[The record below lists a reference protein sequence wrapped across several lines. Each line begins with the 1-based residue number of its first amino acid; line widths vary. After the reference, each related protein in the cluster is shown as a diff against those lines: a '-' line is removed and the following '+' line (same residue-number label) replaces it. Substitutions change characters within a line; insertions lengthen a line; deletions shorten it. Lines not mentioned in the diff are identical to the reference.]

1 MKSPL
6 EDLAYDAAS
15 LTYSQEYDMFFLLK
29 TTATLLLIAVTAA
42 AQAQVPKDYPNK
54 PIKKVV
60 SFPPG
65 GPTDSSIR
73 MIAEKLG
80 DILKQ
85 SVFVENKAGAAGN
98 LGAQFVAGA
107 APDGYTFLVTS
118 SAYAVNPSLYGA
130 KAGYNPDK
138 DFIPVIVLSTQPNV
152 ISVNEKVPVN
162 SLAELK
168 VYAANGKAS
177 FSTPGSGTTPHLTC
191 ENIFR
196 VLWKSD
202 IVHVPYK
209 GAGPASLAVVS
220 GETPVGCTAAF
231 GVYQFSKQGKVKILG
246 ISSEKRLASLPDV
259 PTFAE
264 LGYADI
270 NDYTWTTVFAPAGTP
285 PAIVDKM
292 NRAMNQILD
301 MPEFKVK
308 FDKGGL
314 MTVGGTPAE
323 TATYITSEI
332 AHWSKIVKS
341 TGAKA
346 D

>member
-1 MKSPL
+1 
-6 EDLAYDAAS
+6 
-15 LTYSQEYDMFFLLK
+15 MFFSLK
-29 TTATLLLIAVTAA
+29 LTATLLLVAVTAA
-42 AQAQVPKDYPNK
+42 AHAQAPKDYPSK
-54 PIKKVV
+54 PIKMVV

-73 MIAEKLG
+73 MITEKLG
-80 DILKQ
+80 EILKQ
-85 SVFVENKAGAAGN
+85 PVFVENKAGAGGN
-98 LGAQFVAGA
+98 LGAQSVTTA

-138 DFIPVIVLSTQPNV
+138 DFTPVVVVSTQPNV
-152 ISVNEKVPVN
+152 ISVNEKVPAN

-177 FSTPGSGTTPHLTC
+177 FASPGSGTTPHLTC

-196 VLWKSD
+196 VFWKSD
-202 IVHVPYK
+202 IVHIPYK

-220 GETPVGCTAAF
+220 GETPVGCTAAY
-231 GVYQFSKQGKVKILG
+231 GVYQFYKQGKVKILG
-246 ISSEKRLASLPDV
+246 ISSEKRLASLPEV

-264 LGYADI
+264 LGYPDI
-270 NDYTWTTVFAPAGTP
+270 NDYTWSTIFAPAGTP
-285 PAIVDKM
+285 AGIIEKM
-292 NRAMNQILD
+292 NSAVNQILD
-301 MPEFKVK
+301 MPEFKAK

-314 MTVGGTPAE
+314 QTVGGTPAE

-332 AHWSKIVKS
+332 ARWAKVVKS
-341 TGAKA
+341 TGAKVE
-346 D
+346 

>member
-1 MKSPL
+1 
-6 EDLAYDAAS
+6 
-15 LTYSQEYDMFFLLK
+15 MFFSLK
-29 TTATLLLIAVTAA
+29 LTAA
-42 AQAQVPKDYPNK
+42 LVLGTVTVSAHAQAPKDYPNK
-54 PIKKVV
+54 PIKMVV

-65 GPTDSSIR
+65 GPTDNSIR
-73 MIAEKLG
+73 MITEKLG
-80 DILKQ
+80 EILKQ
-85 SVFVENKAGAAGN
+85 SVFVENKVGAAGN
-98 LGAQFVAGA
+98 VGAQAVATA

-138 DFIPVIVLSTQPNV
+138 DFIPVVVLSTQPNV

-177 FSTPGSGTTPHLTC
+177 FSSPGSGTTPHLTC

-196 VLWKSD
+196 VMWKSD

-231 GVYQFSKQGKVKILG
+231 GVYQFAKQGKVKLLG
-246 ISSEKRLASLPDV
+246 ISSEKRLASLPNV

-264 LGYADI
+264 LGYPDI

-285 PAIVDKM
+285 TAVIDRM
-292 NRAMNQILD
+292 NRAMNQILE

-308 FDKGGL
+308 FDNGGL
-314 MTVGGTPAE
+314 LTVGGTPAE
-323 TATYITSEI
+323 TAAYISSEI
-332 AHWSKIVKS
+332 AHWSKVVKN